1 MINKGSS
8 GKELWFLIVNEELVS
23 RKRIQNKRQILGEII
38 NAQFDRLSLKQ
49 QEDIQEED
57 FSESSPSQRDLG
69 CIILGPLF

>member
-1 MINKGSS
+1 MINKESS
-8 GKELWFLIVNEELVS
+8 GKELRFLIVNGELVS

-57 FSESSPSQRDLG
+57 FLKVVLARE
-69 CIILGPLF
+69 IWAV